1 MKPPMIGGID
11 LVGTVLEA
19 GAGSPHTVGSKVL
32 SAVNTYNVYNVW
44 CASNS
49 VLQVLCQYL

>member
-32 SAVNTYNVYNVW
+32 CKYLVH
-44 CASNS
+44 
-49 VLQVLCQYL
+49 LCVAPVCT